1 MLRRPRSSNHRRLSR
16 ALPPPRRRQK
26 VNEIQR
32 KREKK
37 AHSFFPSLSLSL
49 DSSSKRRSKIYTGFP
64 QPPSPSLGIDN
75 LGGFGDVK
83 VR

>member
-1 MLRRPRSSNHRRLSR
+1 MKYSER
-16 ALPPPRRRQK
+16 
-26 VNEIQR
+26 ER
-32 KREKK
+32 KKLTR
-37 AHSFFPSLSLSL
+37 FFLLSLSL